1 MAKYCTRGQKNF
13 AARIKMAIF
22 ATPKDIHEARTESRP
37 PSAGNRP
44 LSLGFKPKA
53 VESRLNPYYATLGT
67 GTDCRPANAK
77 HGKEKRVPATAG
89 ANPSPFITKNDSAL
103 VRTQRIL

>member
-22 ATPKDIHEARTESRP
+22 ATPKDIHEARTDSRH

-67 GTDCRPANAK
+67 GTDCPEPAQST
-77 HGKEKRVPATAG
+77 EKRNVYLPRQAPIQA
-89 ANPSPFITKNDSAL
+89 PL
-103 VRTQRIL
+103 